1 MGFGPLTHCPP
12 PTAYLPISTKCITA
26 MYLKI
31 HNIPG
36 QGSILAACDAELL
49 GKTLTSPLCDVEI
62 DSSFYGDTR
71 ATEEELLAALAETCS
86 ANLMGKRVCDIAI
99 KAGLLDIE
107 SCLLIAGVP
116 HAQIYGV

>member
-1 MGFGPLTHCPP
+1 
-12 PTAYLPISTKCITA
+12 

-36 QGSILAACDAELL
+36 QGSILAACDAEIM

-62 DSSFYGDTR
+62 DSSFYGDTI
-71 ATEEELLAALAETCS
+71 ATEEEFLAALGKVCS

-99 KAGLLDIE
+99 KEGFLDLE
-107 SCLLIAGVP
+107 SCLMIAGVP

>member
-1 MGFGPLTHCPP
+1 
-12 PTAYLPISTKCITA
+12 

-36 QGSILAACDAELL
+36 QGSILAACDADLM

-62 DSSFYGDTR
+62 DPSFYGDTR
-71 ATEEELLAALAETCS
+71 ATEEELLAALADVCS

-99 KAGLLDIE
+99 KAGLLEME
-107 SCLLIAGVP
+107 SCLLIDGVP

>member
-1 MGFGPLTHCPP
+1 
-12 PTAYLPISTKCITA
+12 

-36 QGSILAACDAELL
+36 QGSLLAACDAELL

-62 DSSFYGDTR
+62 DPYFYGDTR
-71 ATEEELLAALAETCS
+71 ATEEEFLEALSGVCS
-86 ANLMGKRVCDIAI
+86 ANLMGKRVCDVAI
-99 KAGLLDIE
+99 KAGLLDLE

>member
-1 MGFGPLTHCPP
+1 
-12 PTAYLPISTKCITA
+12 

-49 GKTLTSPLCDVEI
+49 GKTLTSPICDVEI
-62 DSSFYGDTR
+62 DPSFYGDTK
-71 ATEEELLAALAETCS
+71 ATEEEFLAALANACS

-99 KAGLLDIE
+99 KAGLLEME
-107 SCLLIAGVP
+107 SCLLISGVP